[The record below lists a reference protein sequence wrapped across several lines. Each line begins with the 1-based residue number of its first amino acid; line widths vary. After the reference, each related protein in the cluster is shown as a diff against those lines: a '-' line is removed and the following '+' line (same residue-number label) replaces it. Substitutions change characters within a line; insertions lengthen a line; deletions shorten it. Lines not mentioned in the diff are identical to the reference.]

1 MAEEASDKAL
11 QLAMAF
17 LDKQYGKGSVMN
29 MASHKPEP
37 WPCVSTGALTLDLAL
52 GTGGLPLGRVVE
64 IYGPESSGKTTICL
78 SAIVEAQR
86 LSEKNCLFIDAEH
99 ALDPTYAQAIGV
111 DLSRLY
117 IAQPDSG
124 EKALSILDHL
134 VSSGA
139 FSLAI
144 VDSVAALT
152 PQAEL
157 DGEMDQQHMG
167 QLPRLMSKAMRKLV
181 SKIDETETLV
191 IFTNQIREKIG
202 VVYGN
207 PETTPGGKGLKFAA
221 SVRINI
227 SRVKDIEKD
236 GVKIGVRT
244 KAKVIKNKM
253 APPYKI
259 AEFDIMFGR
268 GVNNI
273 GCIVDVATELG
284 ILTKSGNWYVHNGEN
299 IANGRDKTIAAF
311 ASDLEFARSIE
322 KEVYELLG

>member
-1 MAEEASDKAL
+1 MADEASEKAL

-29 MASHKPEP
+29 MATHKPEP
-37 WPCVSTGALTLDLAL
+37 WPCFPTGALTLDIAL
-52 GTGGLPLGRVVE
+52 GTGGLPMGRVVE
-64 IYGPESSGKTTICL
+64 IYGPESSGKTTLCL
-78 SAIVEAQR
+78 SLIVEAQR
-86 LSEKNCLFIDAEH
+86 ASDKNCLFIDAEH
-99 ALDPTYAQAIGV
+99 ALDPVYAAAIGV

-139 FSLAI
+139 FSIAI

-181 SKIDETETLV
+181 SKIDDTNTLV
-191 IFTNQIREKIG
+191 VFTNQIREKIG

-207 PETTPGGKGLKFAA
+207 PETTPGGRGLKFAA

-227 SRVKDIEKD
+227 SRIKDIEKD
-236 GVKIGVRT
+236 GEKIGVRT
-244 KAKVIKNKM
+244 KAKIIKNKM
-253 APPYKI
+253 APPYRV
-259 AEFDIMFGR
+259 AEFDIMYGR
-268 GVNNI
+268 GINHV
-273 GCIVDVATELG
+273 GCILDTATEVG
-284 ILTKSGNWYVHNGEN
+284 ILKKNGNWYAYNGEN
-299 IANGRDKTIAAF
+299 LANGRDNTIAYL
-311 ASDLEFARSIE
+311 ASDLEFTRKIE
-322 KEVYELLG
+322 KEVHELL